1 LQPARGQWDS
11 RYSFAADSGITMQQ
25 VIQVTALTPVEAE
38 SCSIREGVLLADE
51 SIVCSYKG
59 IRDMLIITSKRLLL
73 VDKQGI
79 TGKKQ
84 KYLSIPL
91 NKINAF
97 SVETGGTLDLDC
109 DVTIFVSGMGY
120 VHAEIMRPTKNL
132 DPLVETLNNLLF

>member
-1 LQPARGQWDS
+1 
-11 RYSFAADSGITMQQ
+11 MQQ
-25 VIQVTALTPVEAE
+25 VIEVTALTPVEAE
-38 SCSIREGVLLADE
+38 ACGIREGVLLANE
-51 SIVCSYKG
+51 AIACAYKG

-91 NKINAF
+91 SKINAF

-109 DVTIFVSGMGY
+109 DVDIFVSGMGY
-120 VHAEIMRPTKNL
+120 VHAEIMRPTKNI
-132 DPLVETLNNLLF
+132 DPLIDTLNKLLF

>member
-1 LQPARGQWDS
+1 
-11 RYSFAADSGITMQQ
+11 MQQ
-25 VIQVTALTPVEAE
+25 VIQVTALTPVAAE
-38 SCSIREGVLLADE
+38 SCGIREGVLLADE
-51 SIVCSYKG
+51 SIVCAYKG

-91 NKINAF
+91 AKVSAF

-109 DVTIFVSGMGY
+109 DVDIFVSGMGY
-120 VHAEIMRPTKNL
+120 VHAEIMRPTKNI
-132 DPLVETLNNLLF
+132 DP